1 MLWCPTT
8 GASATVGGNL
18 RGEEPADVV
27 DGVTRRK
34 AIACSTTAMRQPRVL
49 SLSRT
54 PRSHRWAWR
63 KASLWLFGLGAGRP
77 WARCQAAICSASPWT
92 SRDGPGEEG

>member
-1 MLWCPTT
+1 M
-8 GASATVGGNL
+8 
-18 RGEEPADVV
+18 
-27 DGVTRRK
+27 VTRRK